1 MASIRKYKKSGE
13 KKAYYEFRIRYK
25 DPITHEYK
33 EKSKRG
39 FTSSIEAQIAAA
51 EEEKR
56 ILEGF
61 EVNEKVYT
69 LESFLTNWLLE
80 YKKGSVRKNTYLVH
94 ERNIQNHIIPY
105 FQNLLLKDLKPI
117 MYQKFLNHLTDKDYS
132 KRTVEIVHGTIYNA
146 MSKAVILG
154 ILQKNPCL
162 GATVKGT
169 EKQKEIQFI
178 DSADIP
184 AFLQAAYQD
193 NYLYWLFFL
202 VLIETG
208 MRKGEAAALQWTDID
223 LKGKTIS
230 INKTLDFDPK
240 EDEELF
246 GDTKTHKSKRI
257 ITISQSL
264 TNTFQFHLKYQNQN
278 KLALKE
284 IYHHDLNLV
293 LCRNDGNIMS
303 KSTLFNSFARILKK
317 ADLPQ
322 LSIHSLRHTH
332 AVLLLESGADMKYI
346 QERLGHGSMGITA
359 DVYSHIS
366 KKLEQGNLQRYEDDS
381 ERLFKRE

>member
-1 MASIRKYKKSGE
+1 M
-13 KKAYYEFRIRYK
+13 
-25 DPITHEYK
+25 
-33 EKSKRG
+33 
-39 FTSSIEAQIAAA
+39 
-51 EEEKR
+51 
-56 ILEGF
+56 
-61 EVNEKVYT
+61 NERVYT

-94 ERNIQNHIIPY
+94 ERNIKNHITPY
-105 FQNLLLKDLKPI
+105 FQSLLLKDLKPI
-117 MYQKFLNHLTDKDYS
+117 MYQKFLNHLTDKGYS
-132 KRTVEIVHGTIYNA
+132 KRTVEIAHGTMYNA

-162 GATVKGT
+162 GANVKGT

-178 DSADIP
+178 DSSDIP
-184 AFLQAAYQD
+184 AFLHASYQD
-193 NYLYWLFFL
+193 NYLYWLFFM

-208 MRKGEAAALQWTDID
+208 MRKGEAAALQWTDVD

-264 TNTFQFHLKYQNQN
+264 TNALQFHLKYQNQN
-278 KLALKE
+278 KLALKS

-293 LCRNDGNIMS
+293 LCRNDGSVMP

-317 ADLPQ
+317 QASLIF
-322 LSIHSLRHTH
+322 LSIHCVIPMRSF
-332 AVLLLESGADMKYI
+332 YW
-346 QERLGHGSMGITA
+346 
-359 DVYSHIS
+359 
-366 KKLEQGNLQRYEDDS
+366 NLA
-381 ERLFKRE
+381 LI

>member
-1 MASIRKYKKSGE
+1 MASIRKYKKSGD

-94 ERNIQNHIIPY
+94 ERNIKNHIIPY

-117 MYQKFLNHLTDKDYS
+117 MYQKFLNHLTDKGYS
-132 KRTVEIVHGTIYNA
+132 KRTVEIAHGTMYNA
-146 MSKAVILG
+146 MSKAIILG

-169 EKQKEIQFI
+169 EKRKEIQFI

-193 NYLYWLFFL
+193 NYLYWLFFMM
-202 VLIETG
+202 LIETG
-208 MRKGEAAALQWTDID
+208 MRKGEAAALQWTDVD

-230 INKTLDFDPK
+230 INRTLDFDPK

-264 TNTFQFHLKYQNQN
+264 TNALQFHLKYQNQN
-278 KLALKE
+278 KLALKDF
-284 IYHHDLNLV
+284 YNHDLNLV
-293 LCRNDGNIMS
+293 LCRNDGNVMP

-317 ADLPQ
+317 AGLPQ

-366 KKLEQGNLQRYEDDS
+366 KKLEQGNLKRYEDYS
-381 ERLFKRE
+381 EQLFKRE

>member
-1 MASIRKYKKSGE
+1 MK
-13 KKAYYEFRIRYK
+13 KKAYYEYRIRYK

-39 FTSSIEAQIAAA
+39 FTSSIETQIAAA

-117 MYQKFLNHLTDKDYS
+117 MYQNFLNHLTDKGYS
-132 KRTVEIVHGTIYNA
+132 KRTVEIVHGTVYNA
-146 MSKAVILG
+146 MNKA
-154 ILQKNPCL
+154 
-162 GATVKGT
+162 
-169 EKQKEIQFI
+169 
-178 DSADIP
+178 
-184 AFLQAAYQD
+184 
-193 NYLYWLFFL
+193 YWLFFMM
-202 VLIETG
+202 LIETG
-208 MRKGEAAALQWTDID
+208 MRKGEAAALQWTDVD
-223 LKGKTIS
+223 LKEKTIS

-240 EDEELF
+240 ENEDLF

-264 TNTFQFHLKYQNQN
+264 TNALQFHLKYQNQN
-278 KLALKE
+278 KLALNDF
-284 IYHHDLNLV
+284 YNHDLNLV
-293 LCRNDGNIMS
+293 LCRNDGNVMP
-303 KSTLFNSFARILKK
+303 KSTLFNSFARKLKK
-317 ADLPQ
+317 AGLPQ

-346 QERLGHGSMGITA
+346 QERFGHGSMGITA
-359 DVYSHIS
+359 DVYAHVS
-366 KKLEQGNLQRYEDDS
+366 KKLEQGNLQRYEDYS
-381 ERLFKRE
+381 EKLFQSK

>member
-1 MASIRKYKKSGE
+1 M
-13 KKAYYEFRIRYK
+13 
-25 DPITHEYK
+25 
-33 EKSKRG
+33 
-39 FTSSIEAQIAAA
+39 
-51 EEEKR
+51 
-56 ILEGF
+56 
-61 EVNEKVYT
+61 
-69 LESFLTNWLLE
+69 E
-80 YKKGSVRKNTYLVH
+80 YKKDSVRKNTYLVH
-94 ERNIQNHIIPY
+94 ERNIRNHLLPY
-105 FQNLLLKDLKPI
+105 FQSILLKDLKPI
-117 MYQKFLNHLTDKDYS
+117 MYQKFLNHLTGKGYS
-132 KRTVEIVHGTIYNA
+132 KRTVEIVHGTMYNA

-162 GATVKGT
+162 GATAKGK

-178 DSADIP
+178 DSSDIP
-184 AFLQAAYQD
+184 AFLHASYQD
-193 NYLYWLFFL
+193 NYLYWLFFM

-208 MRKGEAAALQWTDID
+208 MRKGEAAALQWTDVD

-230 INKTLDFDPK
+230 VNKTLDFDPK

-264 TNTFQFHLKYQNQN
+264 TNALQFHLKYQNQN
-278 KLALKE
+278 KLALKDF
-284 IYHHDLNLV
+284 YHHDLNLV
-293 LCRNDGNIMS
+293 LCRNVGNVMP

-317 ADLPQ
+317 ADLPR

-332 AVLLLESGADMKYI
+332 VVLLLESGADMKYI

-366 KKLEQGNLQRYEDDS
+366 KKLEQGNLKRYEDYS
-381 ERLFKRE
+381 EQLFKRK

>member
-1 MASIRKYKKSGE
+1 M
-13 KKAYYEFRIRYK
+13 
-25 DPITHEYK
+25 
-33 EKSKRG
+33 
-39 FTSSIEAQIAAA
+39 
-51 EEEKR
+51 
-56 ILEGF
+56 
-61 EVNEKVYT
+61 
-69 LESFLTNWLLE
+69 E
-80 YKKGSVRKNTYLVH
+80 YKKDSVRKNTYLVH
-94 ERNIQNHIIPY
+94 ERNIRNHLLPY
-105 FQNLLLKDLKPI
+105 FQSILLKDLKPI
-117 MYQKFLNHLTDKDYS
+117 MYQKFLNHLSDKDYS
-132 KRTVEIVHGTIYNA
+132 KRTVEIAHGTMYNA

-154 ILQKNPCL
+154 ILQRNPCL

-169 EKQKEIQFI
+169 KKQEEIQFI

-184 AFLQAAYQD
+184 SFLQAAYQD
-193 NYLYWLFFL
+193 NYLYWLFFM

-208 MRKGEAAALQWTDID
+208 MRKGEAAAIQWTDVD

-246 GDTKTHKSKRI
+246 GDTKTHKSKRT

-264 TNTFQFHLKYQNQN
+264 TNALQFHLKYQNQN
-278 KLALKE
+278 KLALNDF
-284 IYHHDLNLV
+284 YNHDLNLV
-293 LCRNDGNIMS
+293 LCRNDGNVMP

-332 AVLLLESGADMKYI
+332 AVLLLESGADMKYV

-359 DVYSHIS
+359 DVYAHVS
-366 KKLEQGNLQRYEDDS
+366 KKLEQGNLQKYEDYS
-381 ERLFKRE
+381 GRLFQKE